1 MKLQAGNMESMDNDI
16 VDDDDDDEDD
26 DDDDDDDFMS
36 EQNRVPC
43 GFYLWWTV
51 VTLSW
56 KHILTCLFQMASFA
70 SPSCQ
75 STFICSPPF
84 QNNALRGNIMQSHNL
99 SVETFG
105 DRCNSDLILHKNLA
119 SRI

>member
-56 KHILTCLFQMASFA
+56 KHIINLF
-70 SPSCQ
+70 
-75 STFICSPPF
+75 
-84 QNNALRGNIMQSHNL
+84 
-99 SVETFG
+99 V
-105 DRCNSDLILHKNLA
+105 SDGKLCKSQLPEYFYL
-119 SRI
+119 